1 MGRKVEQSSRNSKGK
16 PNQTTSKF
24 KSTRKQIRTN
34 KFDQKKTRKYLS
46 HKKHSSSLKRET
58 SLKSAIPKVSFTKP
72 ERKFVKKSPL
82 VVKKREE
89 VPKGNAK
96 PPRLRLLPR
105 KKRREFRQS
114 CKPNFE
120 LAKKT
125 KSLWERLRVKKYDSD
140 KREELIGHLLK
151 DLAGKIH
158 ILALRHDTSRVIQT
172 MVKYGTEGQL
182 TLILEELKTEIVPIC
197 KTRYSKFLITSFLKN
212 GSAKQRGVI
221 ISLFSG
227 HVRELLR
234 HSEGAQVLELAYNDY
249 ANKEERR
256 EIILEVFSSQF
267 IHYKPEFYSLK
278 EVVASD
284 ATKQTKISKNLKD
297 YLVSMETKP
306 VWGYSI
312 IHRTILEFFS
322 IAMEQ
327 DKIDLVQIL
336 SKKCV
341 EMVHTRDGA
350 CSIMHFIWNGTA
362 KDRKI
367 ILNSFKPHLK
377 KICLEDHGYLP
388 IISIFDSV
396 DDTVLVSKIFLGLT
410 QEEFSHIL
418 SHHHGRK
425 IYLYLISP
433 RDPKYFHPDITKVL
447 KIGDGNP
454 TSRKPSETRISE
466 LQEKILPEF
475 LKSLANSLPDNI
487 RDKSNSILYLAAL
500 RSNSLDL
507 TVIELSLVQALKSNP
522 GIVEEDSAHVVV
534 ISAFKRHN
542 SNTLL
547 ELVLD
552 EIGIKQMAQW
562 SNSNRGALVLESAMS
577 HADIPTKNQ
586 LFVQV
591 FDGLSLPSSTKGLSL
606 LRTTIQS

>member
-1 MGRKVEQSSRNSKGK
+1 MVKRVKQSRNSKGK
-16 PNQTTSKF
+16 PNLTNSKF
-24 KSTRKQIRTN
+24 TSTRKQIRTN
-34 KFDQKKTRKYLS
+34 KFDRKKTSKYLS
-46 HKKHSSSLKRET
+46 HKTDSNSLKRET
-58 SLKSAIPKVSFTKP
+58 NLKSRIPKVSLTKP
-72 ERKFVKKSPL
+72 TRKFVKKPSL
-82 VVKKREE
+82 VGKKGSEDQKENVKL
-89 VPKGNAK
+89 PK
-96 PPRLRLLPR
+96 LRLLPR
-105 KKRREFRQS
+105 KKRRELRQS

-125 KSLWERLRVKKYDSD
+125 KSLWERLRVKKYDSH
-140 KREELIGHLLK
+140 KREELIGQLLK

-172 MVKYGTEGQL
+172 IVKYGTEDQL
-182 TLILEELKTEIVPIC
+182 TLVLEELKTEIVPIC

-212 GSAKQRGVI
+212 GSAKQRGQI
-221 ISLFSG
+221 IGLFSS

-234 HSEGAQVLELAYNDY
+234 HSEASQVLELAYNDY

-256 EIILEVFSSQF
+256 EIILEVFSSEF
-267 IHYKPEFYSLK
+267 VHYKPEFYSLK
-278 EVVASD
+278 EVVEGD
-284 ATKQTKISKNLKD
+284 ANKQTKISKNLKD

-306 VWGYSI
+306 VWGYSM
-312 IHRTILEFFS
+312 IHRTLLEFFS
-322 IAMEQ
+322 VAREQ

-350 CSIMHFIWNGTA
+350 CSIMHFVWNGTA

-367 ILNSFKPHLK
+367 ILNSFKLHLK

-410 QEEFSHIL
+410 QEDYTHIL
-418 SHHHGRK
+418 SHHQGRK

-433 RDPKYFHPDITKVL
+433 RDSTYFHPDITKVL
-447 KIGDGNP
+447 KVGDGNT
-454 TSRKPSETRISE
+454 TSRKPADTRISE

-475 LKSLANSLPDNI
+475 IKALASSLPDNI
-487 RDKSNSILYLAAL
+487 QNKSNSILYLAAL

-507 TVIELSLVQALKSNP
+507 TVLDESLVQALKSNP
-522 GIVEEDSAHVVV
+522 SIVEEDSAHVVV

-547 ELVLD
+547 ALVLT
-552 EIGIKQMAQW
+552 EIGIQQMAKW
-562 SNSNRGALVLESAMS
+562 AYSNRGALVLDCAMS
-577 HADIPTKNQ
+577 HADIQTKTE

-591 FDGLSLPSSTKGLSL
+591 FDGHSVPSATKGLSL